1 MILIYYIIK
10 IKIGLF
16 EDKGLVMGVWNN
28 VFFIIIL
35 GIFDLNLV

>member
-1 MILIYYIIK
+1 MILIYIII